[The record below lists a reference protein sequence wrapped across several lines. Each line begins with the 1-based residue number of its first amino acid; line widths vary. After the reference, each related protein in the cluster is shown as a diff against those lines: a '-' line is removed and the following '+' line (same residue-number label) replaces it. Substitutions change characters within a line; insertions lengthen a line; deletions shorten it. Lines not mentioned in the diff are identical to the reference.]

1 MEQQSIPTQKISVN
15 YGLLL
20 GVLSVVLGVI
30 LYITNAYLSPHW
42 SHTLISS
49 TLFIL
54 FVVLGIRAYKNANGG
69 FLSLTQAIKV
79 GISIA
84 LIAAVISSIWQ
95 VLLSEVIEPGLMDQM
110 MEVQRTAMIEQNPN
124 MTQDQIDMAME
135 WSSSFQS
142 PWVMVPF
149 ALITNIFFG
158 LIVALIAGLAMRRKR
173 PNEV

>member
-1 MEQQSIPTQKISVN
+1 MEEKSIPTQKISVN

-20 GVLSVVLGVI
+20 GILSVVLGVV

-42 SHTLISS
+42 SHAVISYA
-49 TLFIL
+49 LFII
-54 FVVLGIRAYKNANGG
+54 FVVLGIRAYKKANGG

-84 LIAAVISSIWQ
+84 LISALISSLWQ
-95 VLLSEVIEPGLMDQM
+95 VLLSEVIEPNLMEQM
-110 MEVQRTAMIEQNPN
+110 MEVQQTQMIEQNPN
-124 MTQDQIDMAME
+124 MTQEQIDMAME
-135 WSSSFQS
+135 WSASFQS

-158 LIVALIAGLAMRRKR
+158 LIVALIAGLAMRQKR
-173 PNEV
+173 PYEV